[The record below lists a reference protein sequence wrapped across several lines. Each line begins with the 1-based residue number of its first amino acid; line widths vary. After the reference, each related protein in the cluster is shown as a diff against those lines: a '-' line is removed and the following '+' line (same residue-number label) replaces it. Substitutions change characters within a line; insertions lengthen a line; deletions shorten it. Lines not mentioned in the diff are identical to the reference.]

1 MVNTTRRRVV
11 PAAFLQSLNERKT
24 AMKRILIAAV
34 ICCMIFYGCDKG
46 SSGSENTLPSQDSAG
61 TTSAVESSGGF
72 SEGGTH
78 GDFESSADVEFGP
91 EIPAGRDKEDVKK
104 TSQSNTPAPTVT
116 EKTGDVTTAP
126 NSDTPAPTATEKTGD
141 VTSVPN
147 SDTPTPA
154 TTEKPTEITAAPVQ
168 TSTDSPTPESGAAVS
183 PSGIVQKPTETVVTP
198 KPNVMPDDGK
208 NWSPLVRC

>member
-1 MVNTTRRRVV
+1 
-11 PAAFLQSLNERKT
+11 
-24 AMKRILIAAV
+24 MKRILIAAV
-34 ICCMIFYGCDKG
+34 ICCIIFYGCDKG

-78 GDFESSADVEFGP
+78 GDFESSADLEFGP

-126 NSDTPAPTATEKTGD
+126 NNDTPAPTASEKTGDVTTAPNSDTPAPTATEKTGD
-141 VTSVPN
+141 VTSAPN

-168 TSTDSPTPESGAAVS
+168 TATDSPTPKSGATAS

-208 NWSPLVRC
+208 KWSPLVPVN